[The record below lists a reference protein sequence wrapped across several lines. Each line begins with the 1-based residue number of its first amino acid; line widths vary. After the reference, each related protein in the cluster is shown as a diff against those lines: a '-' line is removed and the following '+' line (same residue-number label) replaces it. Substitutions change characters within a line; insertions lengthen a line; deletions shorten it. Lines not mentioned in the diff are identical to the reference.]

1 MESVEQTK
9 HRLLRQAVQENV
21 EGARGPRPQARGRR
35 RGALS
40 LWLWSGFLIAT
51 LVYVLAPGRVV
62 STGSTSSTADA
73 KIKSAVPPL
82 PLAEINLGAEPP
94 LPQPRPLNRA
104 VVPLSIKRIVIDAG
118 HGGRDTGAVADT
130 GLSEKDVTLDIA
142 LRLRRLVINDPFE
155 VLLTREDDRTVS
167 LAKRVE
173 SANSSRADLF
183 VSIHVNWLEPRSIRA
198 LETFYVGPTEDPAVI
213 KLASLENRDSGYSL
227 ADYRRILEKVYIDER
242 RDDSREL
249 ARSIHAELYRE
260 LKQLNPKLENRRVK
274 TAPFAVLI
282 GTQMPAILVEVSCL
296 SNNDEV
302 ALLSNGDYREKIA
315 LAILRGI
322 RRYSNN
328 FNIYVRKGS

>member
-21 EGARGPRPQARGRR
+21 EGARGPRPRARRRR

-40 LWLWSGFLIAT
+40 LWLWSSFLIAT

-62 STGSTSSTADA
+62 STSSTSSTADT
-73 KIKSAVPPL
+73 KIESTPPPL
-82 PLAEINLGAEPP
+82 PVAEISLEPEAP

-142 LRLRRLVINDPFE
+142 TRLGRLVNNDPFE
-155 VLLTREDDRTVS
+155 VLLTRQDDRTVS

-173 SANSSRADLF
+173 FANSSRADLF

-198 LETFYVGPTEDPAVI
+198 LETFYVGPTEDPAVM

-249 ARSIHAELYRE
+249 AKSIHAELYRE

-282 GTQMPAILVEVSCL
+282 GTQMPAILAEVSCL
-296 SNNDEV
+296 SNGDEV
-302 ALLSNGDYREKIA
+302 KLLSNGDYREKIA
-315 LAILRGI
+315 VAILRGI
-322 RRYSNN
+322 RGYSNN
-328 FNIYVRKGS
+328 FNTYVRKGS